1 MMGVGGVRRGGAI
14 IVRGYC
20 SSGLIPACATEN
32 FNTVNLLLIFVCM
45 D

>member
-1 MMGVGGVRRGGAI
+1 MMGSGEVELY